1 MKFFKSLLSLLYIR
15 VSINRFANPFTVQND
30 LLITLSLC
38 HNSADYNW
46 VPQVVC
52 K

>member
-1 MKFFKSLLSLLYIR
+1 MKFFKSLLSFLS
-15 VSINRFANPFTVQND
+15 VNPFTVQND
-30 LLITLSLC
+30 LLITFSLC
-38 HNSADYNW
+38 HSSADYNW